1 MIQPHYSATEHNTLS
16 THRLVSEYG
25 FMSQDR
31 RGYAGSS
38 EIRRG
43 MSIPLIDVVI
53 LGSWKT
59 YENL

>member
-1 MIQPHYSATEHNTLS
+1 
-16 THRLVSEYG
+16 
-25 FMSQDR
+25 MSQDR

-43 MSIPLIDVVI
+43 MSVPLIDLVM
-53 LGSWKT
+53 LGSRWPASASWKI